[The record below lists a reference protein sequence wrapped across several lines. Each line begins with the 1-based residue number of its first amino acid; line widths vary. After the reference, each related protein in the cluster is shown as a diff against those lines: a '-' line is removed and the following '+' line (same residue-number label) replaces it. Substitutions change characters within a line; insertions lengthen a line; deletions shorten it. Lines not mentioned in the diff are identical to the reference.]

1 MKKIKI
7 DVGVTPV
14 YIFSNNKN
22 EVDYMEKLLKEEL
35 DSDLSGLNVGNIC
48 KLELKNK
55 NNIKN
60 STLSW
65 N

>member
-7 DVGVTPV
+7 DVGVAPV
-14 YIFSNNKN
+14 YIFSNNKS
-22 EVDYMEKLLKEEL
+22 EVDYMEKLLNEEL
-35 DSDLSGLNVGNIC
+35 NSDLSGLNIGNIC
-48 KLELKNK
+48 KLKLKNK
-55 NNIKN
+55 NNTNN

>member
-7 DVGVTPV
+7 DVGVAPV
-14 YIFSNNKN
+14 YIFSNNKS
-22 EVDYMEKLLKEEL
+22 EVDYMEKLLNEEL
-35 DSDLSGLNVGNIC
+35 NSDLSGLNVGNIC
-48 KLELKNK
+48 KLKLKNK
-55 NNIKN
+55 NNTKN